1 MTGIGL
7 SLAVLNGSEYESLP
21 QGEASNASVHESS
34 ADSSGKK
41 LTQSLIAWKYV
52 VMLVAC
58 FFLLVRNSRFFFF
71 FKTGQGL
78 LQEALNGSVYKSALD
93 DSDGMY

>member
-41 LTQSLIAWKYV
+41 LTRSLIVWKYV

-58 FFLLVRNSRFFFF
+58 CYLLVSQKFKILFFFS
-71 FKTGQGL
+71 KQ
-78 LQEALNGSVYKSALD
+78 AKDY
-93 DSDGMY
+93 YRRR